1 MKTYKTVAK
10 LVEAMKSDEIPE
22 DVVSP
27 GAAAAMLGV
36 TRQAI
41 NDRLHYSESL
51 EAWSAEG
58 VILISVRSIKAAL
71 KKKQEESS
79 NKGKGKK

>member
-1 MKTYKTVAK
+1 MKTYKTVAM
-10 LVEAMKSDEIPE
+10 LVEAMKSDEIPA

-27 GAAAAMLGV
+27 GRAAQLLDV

-41 NDRLHYSESL
+41 NDRLHNGNSL

-58 VILISVRSIKAAL
+58 TILISVRSIKMAL
-71 KKKQEESS
+71 KKKQHASD
-79 NKGKGKK
+79 KRGD

>member
-1 MKTYKTVAK
+1 MKTYKTLCE
-10 LVEAMKSDEIPE
+10 LVEAMKSDEIPS

-27 GAAAAMLGV
+27 GGAAGMLGV

-41 NDRLHYSESL
+41 NDRLHNGNSL

-58 VILISVRSIKAAL
+58 VILISGRSLEVAR
-71 KKKQEESS
+71 KKKRLASD
-79 NKGKGKK
+79 KDGY

>member
-1 MKTYKTVAK
+1 MFMKTYKTVSD
-10 LVEAMKSDEIPE
+10 LVEAMKSDEIPA

-27 GAAAAMLGV
+27 GAAAAMLGI

-41 NDRLHYSESL
+41 NDRLHNGKSL

-58 VILISVRSIKAAL
+58 VVLISVKSINLAL
-71 KKKQEESS
+71 EKKKRASGNE
-79 NKGKGKK
+79 GD

>member
-1 MKTYKTVAK
+1 MKTYKS
-10 LVEAMKSDEIPE
+10 LSELLEAIQSQEIPV

-41 NDRLHYSESL
+41 NDRLHTGNSL
-51 EAWSAEG
+51 EAWGAEG
-58 VILISVRSIKAAL
+58 YILISTDSIKAAMQ
-71 KKKQEESS
+71 KKNAAAK
-79 NKGKGKK
+79 KGD

>member
-1 MKTYKTVAK
+1 MKTYKTVSELA
-10 LVEAMKSDEIPE
+10 EAMKSDEIPAN
-22 DVVSP
+22 VVSP

-41 NDRLHYSESL
+41 NDRLHNGDSL

-58 VILISVRSIKAAL
+58 IVLISVRSIRLARR
-71 KKKQEESS
+71 KKLLSAK
-79 NKGKGKK
+79 NKK

>member
-1 MKTYKTVAK
+1 VNTYKTISKMA
-10 LVEAMKSDEIPE
+10 EALKSGEIPV

-27 GAAAAMLGV
+27 GVAAQMLGV

-41 NDRLHYSESL
+41 NDRLYHGKSL

-58 VILISVRSIKAAL
+58 YILISVKSIKMAQ
-71 KKKQEESS
+71 KKQRHVQNNEGEI
-79 NKGKGKK
+79 

>member
-1 MKTYKTVAK
+1 MKTYKTISGM
-10 LVEAMKSDEIPE
+10 VEAMKSDEIPA

-41 NDRLHYSESL
+41 NDRLHNGKSL

-58 VILISVRSIKAAL
+58 TILISVRSIKMAL
-71 KKKQEESS
+71 KKRQHIFNKQ
-79 NKGKGKK
+79 GD

>member
-1 MKTYKTVAK
+1 MKTYKTISDM
-10 LVEAMKSDEIPE
+10 VEAMKSDEIPA

-41 NDRLHYSESL
+41 NDRLHNGNSL

-58 VILISVRSIKAAL
+58 TILISVKSIKLAL
-71 KKKQEESS
+71 KKKQRASD
-79 NKGKGKK
+79 KQGD

>member
-1 MKTYKTVAK
+1 VKTYKTVAK

-22 DVVSP
+22 GVVSP

-41 NDRLHYSESL
+41 NDRLHNSESL
-51 EAWSAEG
+51 EAWGAEG
-58 VILISVRSIKAAL
+58 VILISVKSIKLAQ
-71 KKKQEESS
+71 KKKRHISD
-79 NKGKGKK
+79 NKGEQ

>member
-1 MKTYKTVAK
+1 MKIYKT
-10 LVEAMKSDEIPE
+10 LSEMVEAMKSDDIPS

-27 GAAAAMLGV
+27 GGAAAMLGV

-41 NDRLHYSESL
+41 NDRLHNGNSL

-58 VILISVRSIKAAL
+58 VILISVKSIKLAR
-71 KKKQEESS
+71 KKKRLAE
-79 NKGKGKK
+79 GD

>member
-1 MKTYKTVAK
+1 MKTYKTVSEM
-10 LVEAMKSDEIPE
+10 VEAMKSDEIPS

-41 NDRLHYSESL
+41 NDRLHNGNSL

-58 VILISVRSIKAAL
+58 TVLISVKSIKMAL
-71 KKKQEESS
+71 KKKRLGS
-79 NKGKGKK
+79 NK

>member
-1 MKTYKTVAK
+1 MKTYKTISEM
-10 LVEAMKSDEIPE
+10 VEAMKSDEIPA

-41 NDRLHYSESL
+41 NDRLHNGNSL
-51 EAWSAEG
+51 EAWGAEG
-58 VILISVRSIKAAL
+58 TILISVKSIKLAL
-71 KKKQEESS
+71 KKKQRASD
-79 NKGKGKK
+79 KQGD

>member
-1 MKTYKTVAK
+1 M
-10 LVEAMKSDEIPE
+10 VEAMKSDEIPS

-41 NDRLHYSESL
+41 NDRLHNGNSL

-58 VILISVRSIKAAL
+58 TVLISVKSIKMAL
-71 KKKQEESS
+71 KKKRLGS
-79 NKGKGKK
+79 NK

>member
-1 MKTYKTVAK
+1 MKTYKTVAE
-10 LVEAMKSDEIPE
+10 LVEAMKSDEIPA

-41 NDRLHYSESL
+41 NDRIHNGKSL
-51 EAWSAEG
+51 EAWGAEG
-58 VILISVRSIKAAL
+58 TVLISVRSIKLAL
-71 KKKQEESS
+71 EKKLTSGNQGG
-79 NKGKGKK
+79 NH

>member
-1 MKTYKTVAK
+1 M
-10 LVEAMKSDEIPE
+10 VEAMKSDEIPA

-41 NDRLHYSESL
+41 NDRLHNGNSL

-58 VILISVRSIKAAL
+58 TILISVKSIKLAL
-71 KKKQEESS
+71 KKKQRASD
-79 NKGKGKK
+79 KQGD

>member
-1 MKTYKTVAK
+1 MKTYKTVAM
-10 LVEAMKSDEIPE
+10 LVEAMKSDEIPA

-27 GAAAAMLGV
+27 GGAAQMLDV

-41 NDRLHYSESL
+41 NDRLHNGNSL

-58 VILISVRSIKAAL
+58 IILISVKSIKMAL
-71 KKKQEESS
+71 KKKQHASD
-79 NKGKGKK
+79 KRGD

>member
-1 MKTYKTVAK
+1 VKTYKTLCE
-10 LVEAMKSDEIPE
+10 LVEAMKSDEIPS

-27 GAAAAMLGV
+27 GGAAGMLGV

-41 NDRLHYSESL
+41 NDRLHNGNSL

-58 VILISVRSIKAAL
+58 VILISSRSIKLAR
-71 KKKQEESS
+71 KKKRLASD
-79 NKGKGKK
+79 KDGD

>member
-1 MKTYKTVAK
+1 MKTYKSLSRMA
-10 LVEAMKSDEIPE
+10 EAIKSGEIPS

-27 GAAAAMLGV
+27 GGAAQMLGV

-58 VILISVRSIKAAL
+58 VILISVKSIKLA
-71 KKKQEESS
+71 KKKQRGVSKDVSED
-79 NKGKGKK
+79 